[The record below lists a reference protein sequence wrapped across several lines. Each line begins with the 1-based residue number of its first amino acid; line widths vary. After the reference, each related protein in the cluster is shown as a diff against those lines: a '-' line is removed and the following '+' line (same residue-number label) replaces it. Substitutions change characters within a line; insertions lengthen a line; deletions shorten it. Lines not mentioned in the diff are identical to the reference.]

1 MRTKI
6 AKITSIMNDF
16 KIILVRVVDISVLI
30 TSLFNKV
37 YVILQPLC
45 AYLNEGH

>member
-1 MRTKI
+1 
-6 AKITSIMNDF
+6 MNDF

-30 TSLFNKV
+30 ASLFNKV

-45 AYLNEGH
+45 AYLNEEH